1 MKDRLQFRHH
11 DAIFDTREEAI
22 AYMLQDIRNSEVGL
36 ANTDR
41 SQTFSLYA
49 EPTVLRYKNV
59 DDETNPHIILAVGAV
74 SNQNEG
80 AQYNDNRFCFI
91 DIDNTEKE
99 ISTLDEKIQQAIESL
114 TLFVSDTNTLR
125 LSIER
130 SDSGNTLSGDV
141 KIPSTALVND
151 NNVAPNIIKATDNG
165 IFTYVNMTYDKETD
179 KITFTVNGDT
189 NEWDVNNDYL
199 TGGTYS
205 VEDESLHLNM
215 LKGKEI
221 VVSLEELINE
231 WDVEGEDANSPIVL
245 TRDKVLYEKDTVTGH
260 RHVSKWQDTLKAD
273 VRISKDVNFNILEK
287 TENNKA
293 LYVRG
298 TADNINFFYN
308 GENMKV
314 SDVLKECIKKKLS
327 TDNDNIIYERPDG
340 IFATAKLEYDIKGNA
355 LIFTSSNQTGGTTT
369 ERFELNTIKIIENAR
384 YDKDTESLIFTYITA
399 KGEVQQ
405 LSIPLS
411 SLIEEWTVSNDGHSV
426 RLSKE
431 RHPSNDKDV
440 LTADVKVSS
449 LDNNILVE
457 KGDGLFV
464 KGTADNVKYSDNSS
478 VKDEISSTKET
489 LDSEIKRAQNA
500 EKEVSDAISDI
511 RTTIGSGFTTDT
523 HENITCKIEHLSDE
537 VASKVTSVTAKD
549 NTVVVDN
556 TDTNNPKVG
565 IKVSS
570 FKRDGNIPNLISI
583 QDDGIFAAVDLAY
596 DEEHNALTFTT
607 TNATKTI
614 NLTMNSIVDSI
625 YYDNTKEAIIIE
637 YTVNGKKMP
646 NVEVPVRTLI
656 NEWTVSDNTDG
667 AIKLTKKVNNKT
679 ALDNSQDILSAEIII
694 DKVHDDNMI
703 VNDNGAL
710 YVSSRKINDV
720 SSRLDAEIERSIAKD
735 GEHTNLIDAN
745 KASIAQLDKDV
756 KAEVARATAKDT
768 ELTSSVSAIEK
779 KVTDIGTSSDKVK
792 SDLASEIARATAKDA
807 ELTSSVSAIEKKV
820 TDIGTS
826 SDTVKSDLA
835 SEIARAKEKEGELEA
850 SLIAET
856 TRAEKEETSIKTNL
870 EKESTRATTA
880 ESVLSNAITD
890 ETARAKA
897 KEGELEASVN
907 DAKLTFVDTTSVKV
921 DATNKSAV
929 KVSAKIANSNNNL
942 ITLSNDDEQGLYASV
957 SVQYDVAKDV
967 LSLIGSDGT
976 SVLSTTK
983 LGAGSIVE
991 TITYDKDNKELVI
1004 LYKTAGGREETVSV
1018 SVEDL
1023 FNEWEVDSDENNVAI
1038 ELRKAHN
1045 VGEKDVLTAKVQVLN
1060 DPTNMLSINNNK
1072 LYVSNEK
1079 VEKNATDIASTKTDV
1094 ATVSGKVET
1103 LTENVNANLDELKD
1117 LERASLGVVRPGE
1130 EVTYVPHTDAHF
1142 INTAKSLHG
1151 ADSLLDVAIFDVK
1164 TDVEGVKN
1172 DVKGI
1177 KTDVEGIKTDVEGIK
1192 TDVGVVK
1199 TDVEGVKTE
1208 VESVKADVESVK
1220 TDVEGIKTTS
1230 EEKSKELKRL
1240 ETVIGV
1246 VGNGDT
1252 PIVYPNSGNGILDGS
1267 TTYADA
1273 DDKLESE
1280 VLKLRNLT
1288 SSTYT
1293 STAKLYAEGADTEKK
1308 LKVDVKVSRGKGS
1321 SMEEGNLVITSVNDA
1336 EFSNTNV
1343 LRKVEIAGESIES
1356 NVNGLFLSNSWDC
1369 GEYTADDTPTSQ
1381 NIFDTKYSNEKRQ

>member
-22 AYMLQDIRNSEVGL
+22 SYMLHDIRNSEVGL

-49 EPTVLRYKNV
+49 EPTVLRYKNA

-91 DIDNTEKE
+91 DIDNTEQE
-99 ISTLDEKIQQAIESL
+99 IATLDEKIQQAIESL

-151 NNVAPNIIKATDNG
+151 NNAAPNIIKATDNG
-165 IFTYVNMTYDKETD
+165 IFTYVNMTYDKDTD

-411 SLIEEWTVSNDGHSV
+411 SLIEEWTVNNDGHSV

-457 KGDGLFV
+457 KGDGLYV

-565 IKVSS
+565 VKVSS

-646 NVEVPVRTLI
+646 NVEVPVRALI

-679 ALDNSQDILSAEIII
+679 AVDNSQDILSAEIII

-779 KVTDIGTSSDKVK
+779 KVTDIGTSSD
-792 SDLASEIARATAKDA
+792 
-807 ELTSSVSAIEKKV
+807 
-820 TDIGTS
+820 
-826 SDTVKSDLA
+826 TVKSDLA

-870 EKESTRATTA
+870 EKESTRAATA

-929 KVSAKIANSNNNL
+929 KVSAKIAKSNNNL

-991 TITYDKDNKELVI
+991 TITYNKDNKELVI
-1004 LYKTAGGREETVSV
+1004 SYKTAGGREETVSV

-1045 VGEKDVLTAKVQVLN
+1045 VGENDVLTARVQVLN

-1177 KTDVEGIKTDVEGIK
+1177 KTDVEGIKTDV
-1192 TDVGVVK
+1192 GVVK
-1199 TDVEGVKTE
+1199 TDVERVKTE
-1208 VESVKADVESVK
+1208 VESVKADVKSVK

-1230 EEKSKELKRL
+1230 DEKSKELKRL

-1252 PIVYPNSGNGILDGS
+1252 PIVYPNRGNGILDGS

-1369 GEYTADDTPTSQ
+1369 GEYTADDTPTAQ

>member
-22 AYMLQDIRNSEVGL
+22 AYMLRDIRNSEVGL

-165 IFTYVNMTYDKETD
+165 IFTYVNMTYDKEAD

-779 KVTDIGTSSDKVK
+779 KVTDIGTSSD
-792 SDLASEIARATAKDA
+792 
-807 ELTSSVSAIEKKV
+807 
-820 TDIGTS
+820 
-826 SDTVKSDLA
+826 TVKSDLA

-870 EKESTRATTA
+870 EKESTRAATA
-880 ESVLSNAITD
+880 ESALSNAITD

-929 KVSAKIANSNNNL
+929 KVSAKIAKSNNNL

-1004 LYKTAGGREETVSV
+1004 SYKTAGGREDTVSV

-1164 TDVEGVKN
+1164 TDVEGIKN
-1172 DVKGI
+1172 DVK
-1177 KTDVEGIKTDVEGIK
+1177 GIKTDVEGIK

-1199 TDVEGVKTE
+1199 TDVERVKTE
-1208 VESVKADVESVK
+1208 VESVKADVKSVK

-1252 PIVYPNSGNGILDGS
+1252 PIVYPNRGNGILDGS

-1369 GEYTADDTPTSQ
+1369 GEYTADDTPTAQ

>member
-22 AYMLQDIRNSEVGL
+22 AYMLRDIRNSEVGL

-165 IFTYVNMTYDKETD
+165 IFTYVNMTYDKDTD

-735 GEHTNLIDAN
+735 GEHKNLIDAN

-768 ELTSSVSAIEK
+768 
-779 KVTDIGTSSDKVK
+779 
-792 SDLASEIARATAKDA
+792 

-870 EKESTRATTA
+870 EKESTRAATA
-880 ESVLSNAITD
+880 ESALSNAITD

-929 KVSAKIANSNNNL
+929 KVSAKIAKSNNNL

-1004 LYKTAGGREETVSV
+1004 SYKTAGGREETVSV

-1164 TDVEGVKN
+1164 TDVEGVKA
-1172 DVKGI
+1172 
-1177 KTDVEGIKTDVEGIK
+1177 DVEGIKTDVEGIK
-1192 TDVGVVK
+1192 TDIGVVK
-1199 TDVEGVKTE
+1199 TDVEGVKTD
-1208 VESVKADVESVK
+1208 VESIKTDVESVK

-1230 EEKSKELKRL
+1230 EGTTKELKRL

-1252 PIVYPNSGNGILDGS
+1252 PIVYPNRGNGILDGS

-1369 GEYTADDTPTSQ
+1369 GEYTADDTPTAQ

>member
-22 AYMLQDIRNSEVGL
+22 AYMLRDIRNSEVGL

-165 IFTYVNMTYDKETD
+165 IFTYVNMTYDKDTD

-511 RTTIGSGFTTDT
+511 RATIGSGFTTDT

-756 KAEVARATAKDT
+756 KAEVARATAKD
-768 ELTSSVSAIEK
+768 
-779 KVTDIGTSSDKVK
+779 
-792 SDLASEIARATAKDA
+792 A

-870 EKESTRATTA
+870 EKESTRAATA

-1004 LYKTAGGREETVSV
+1004 SYKTAGGREDTVSV

-1094 ATVSGKVET
+1094 TTVSGKVET

-1117 LERASLGVVRPGE
+1117 LERASLGVVRAGE
-1130 EVTYVPHTDAHF
+1130 EVTYVSHTDAHF

-1151 ADSLLDVAIFDVK
+1151 ADSILDVAIFDVK
-1164 TDVEGVKN
+1164 TDVEGIKN
-1172 DVKGI
+1172 DVK
-1177 KTDVEGIKTDVEGIK
+1177 GIKTDVEGIK

-1252 PIVYPNSGNGILDGS
+1252 PIVYPNRGNGILDGS

>member
-151 NNVAPNIIKATDNG
+151 NNVVPNIIKATDNG
-165 IFTYVNMTYDKETD
+165 IFTYVNMTYDKEAD

-489 LDSEIKRAQNA
+489 LESEIERAQNA

-792 SDLASEIARATAKDA
+792 SDLASEIARATAK
-807 ELTSSVSAIEKKV
+807 
-820 TDIGTS
+820 
-826 SDTVKSDLA
+826 
-835 SEIARAKEKEGELEA
+835 EGELEA

-870 EKESTRATTA
+870 EKESTRAATA
-880 ESVLSNAITD
+880 ESALSNEITD

-1004 LYKTAGGREETVSV
+1004 SYKTAGGREDTVSV

-1103 LTENVNANLDELKD
+1103 LSGSVKTNLEELKD
-1117 LERASLGVVRPGE
+1117 LEGASLGVVRPGE

-1208 VESVKADVESVK
+1208 VESVKADVKSVK
-1220 TDVEGIKTTS
+1220 ADVEGIKTTS

-1252 PIVYPNSGNGILDGS
+1252 PIVYPNRGNGILDGS

-1369 GEYTADDTPTSQ
+1369 GEYTADDTPTAQ

>member
-22 AYMLQDIRNSEVGL
+22 AYMLHDIKNSEVGL

-49 EPTVLRYKNV
+49 EPTVLRYKNA

-74 SNQNEG
+74 SNQDEG

-91 DIDNTEKE
+91 DIDNTEQE
-99 ISTLDEKIQQAIESL
+99 IATLDEKIQQAIESL

-151 NNVAPNIIKATDNG
+151 NNAAPNIIKATDNG

-189 NEWDVNNDYL
+189 NEWDVNNNYL

-231 WDVEGEDANSPIVL
+231 WDVEGEDAKSPIVL
-245 TRDKVLYEKDTVTGH
+245 TRDKVLYEKDTATGH

-273 VRISKDVNFNILEK
+273 VRISEDVNFNILEK

-340 IFATAKLEYDIKGNA
+340 IFATAKLEYDIKDNA

-411 SLIEEWTVSNDGHSV
+411 SLIEEWTVNNDGHSV

-489 LDSEIKRAQNA
+489 LDSEKKRAQNA

-523 HENITCKIEHLSDE
+523 HENITCKIEHLSDD

-646 NVEVPVRTLI
+646 NVEVPVRALI

-679 ALDNSQDILSAEIII
+679 AVDNSQDILSAEIII

-756 KAEVARATAKDT
+756 KAEVARSTAKDT
-768 ELTSSVSAIEK
+768 
-779 KVTDIGTSSDKVK
+779 
-792 SDLASEIARATAKDA
+792 

-835 SEIARAKEKEGELEA
+835 SEIARAKEKEGELED

-870 EKESTRATTA
+870 EKESTRAATA
-880 ESVLSNAITD
+880 ESALSNAITD

-942 ITLSNDDEQGLYASV
+942 ITLSNGDEQGLYASV

-1004 LYKTAGGREETVSV
+1004 SYKTAGGREETVSV

-1142 INTAKSLHG
+1142 INTANSLHG
-1151 ADSLLDVAIFDVK
+1151 ADSLLDVAIFNVK
-1164 TDVEGVKN
+1164 TDVEGVKT

-1177 KTDVEGIKTDVEGIK
+1177 KTDVES
-1192 TDVGVVK
+1192 VK
-1199 TDVEGVKTE
+1199 T
-1208 VESVKADVESVK
+1208 DVESVK

-1230 EEKSKELKRL
+1230 EGTTKELKRL

-1252 PIVYPNSGNGILDGS
+1252 PIVYPNRGNGILDGS

-1293 STAKLYAEGADTEKK
+1293 STAKLYAEGTDTEKK

-1369 GEYTADDTPTSQ
+1369 GEYTADDTPTAQ
-1381 NIFDTKYSNEKRQ
+1381 DIFNTKYSNEKRQ

>member
-22 AYMLQDIRNSEVGL
+22 AYMLRDIRNSEVGL

-165 IFTYVNMTYDKETD
+165 IFTYVNMTYDKDTD

-614 NLTMNSIVDSI
+614 NLTMNSIVDNI

-807 ELTSSVSAIEKKV
+807 ELTSSVSAIEKKG

-870 EKESTRATTA
+870 EKESTRAATA

-929 KVSAKIANSNNNL
+929 KVSAKIAKSNNNL

-1164 TDVEGVKN
+1164 TDVEGIKN
-1172 DVKGI
+1172 DVK
-1177 KTDVEGIKTDVEGIK
+1177 GIKTDVEGIK

-1199 TDVEGVKTE
+1199 TDVERVKTE
-1208 VESVKADVESVK
+1208 VESVKADVKSVK

-1252 PIVYPNSGNGILDGS
+1252 PIVYPNRGNGILDGS

-1308 LKVDVKVSRGKGS
+1308 LKVDVKVSRGNGS

-1369 GEYTADDTPTSQ
+1369 GEYTADDTPTAQ

>member
-22 AYMLQDIRNSEVGL
+22 AYMLHDIRNSEVGL

-165 IFTYVNMTYDKETD
+165 IFTYVNMTYDKDTD

-411 SLIEEWTVSNDGHSV
+411 SLIEEWTVNNDGHSV

-756 KAEVARATAKDT
+756 KAEIARATAKDT
-768 ELTSSVSAIEK
+768 
-779 KVTDIGTSSDKVK
+779 
-792 SDLASEIARATAKDA
+792 

-835 SEIARAKEKEGELEA
+835 SEIDRAKEKEGELEA

-880 ESVLSNAITD
+880 ESALSNAITD

-929 KVSAKIANSNNNL
+929 KVSAKIAKSNNNL

-1177 KTDVEGIKTDVEGIK
+1177 KTDVEGIKTDV
-1192 TDVGVVK
+1192 GVVK

-1208 VESVKADVESVK
+1208 VESVKADVKSVK

-1252 PIVYPNSGNGILDGS
+1252 PIVYPNRGNGILDGS

-1293 STAKLYAEGADTEKK
+1293 STAKLYAVGADTEKK

-1369 GEYTADDTPTSQ
+1369 GEYTADDTPTAQ

>member
-22 AYMLQDIRNSEVGL
+22 SYMLHDIRNSEVGL

-165 IFTYVNMTYDKETD
+165 IFTYVNMTYDKEAD

-411 SLIEEWTVSNDGHSV
+411 SLIEEWTVNNDGHSV

-457 KGDGLFV
+457 KGDGLYV

-565 IKVSS
+565 VKVSS

-646 NVEVPVRTLI
+646 NVEVPVRALI

-667 AIKLTKKVNNKT
+667 AIKLTKKVNNK
-679 ALDNSQDILSAEIII
+679 AAVDNSQDILSAEIII

-768 ELTSSVSAIEK
+768 ELTNSISAIEK
-779 KVTDIGTSSDKVK
+779 KVTDIG
-792 SDLASEIARATAKDA
+792 A
-807 ELTSSVSAIEKKV
+807 
-820 TDIGTS
+820 S

-835 SEIARAKEKEGELEA
+835 SEIARAKEKEGELKD

-870 EKESTRATTA
+870 EKESTRAATA
-880 ESVLSNAITD
+880 ESALSNAITD

-929 KVSAKIANSNNNL
+929 KVSAKIAKSNNNL

-991 TITYDKDNKELVI
+991 TITYNKDNKELVI
-1004 LYKTAGGREETVSV
+1004 SYRTAGGREETVSV

-1023 FNEWEVDSDENNVAI
+1023 FNELEVDSDENNVAI

-1045 VGEKDVLTAKVQVLN
+1045 VGENDVLTAKVQVLN

-1142 INTAKSLHG
+1142 INTANSLHG

-1164 TDVEGVKN
+1164 TDVEGIKN
-1172 DVKGI
+1172 DVK
-1177 KTDVEGIKTDVEGIK
+1177 GIKTDVEGIK

-1208 VESVKADVESVK
+1208 VESVKADVKSVK
-1220 TDVEGIKTTS
+1220 TEVEGIKTTS
-1230 EEKSKELKRL
+1230 EGTSKELKRL

-1252 PIVYPNSGNGILDGS
+1252 PIVYPNRGNGILDGS

-1369 GEYTADDTPTSQ
+1369 GEYTADDTPTAQ

>member
-22 AYMLQDIRNSEVGL
+22 AYMLHDIRNSEVGL

-49 EPTVLRYKNV
+49 EPTVLRYKNA

-74 SNQNEG
+74 SNQDEG

-91 DIDNTEKE
+91 DIDNTEQE
-99 ISTLDEKIQQAIESL
+99 IATLDEKIQQAIESL

-151 NNVAPNIIKATDNG
+151 NNAAPNIIKATDNG
-165 IFTYVNMTYDKETD
+165 IFTYVNMTYDKDTD

-245 TRDKVLYEKDTVTGH
+245 TRDKVLYEKDTATGH

-273 VRISKDVNFNILEK
+273 VRISEDVNFNILEK

-340 IFATAKLEYDIKGNA
+340 IFATAKLEYDIKDNA

-411 SLIEEWTVSNDGHSV
+411 SLIEEWTVNNDGHSV

-464 KGTADNVKYSDNSS
+464 KGTADNVRYSDNSS

-523 HENITCKIEHLSDE
+523 HENITCKIEHLSDD

-646 NVEVPVRTLI
+646 NVEVPVRALI

-679 ALDNSQDILSAEIII
+679 AVDNSQDILSAEIII

-756 KAEVARATAKDT
+756 KAEVARSTAKDT
-768 ELTSSVSAIEK
+768 
-779 KVTDIGTSSDKVK
+779 
-792 SDLASEIARATAKDA
+792 

-835 SEIARAKEKEGELEA
+835 SEIARAKEKEGELED

-870 EKESTRATTA
+870 EKESTRAATA
-880 ESVLSNAITD
+880 ERALSNAITD

-942 ITLSNDDEQGLYASV
+942 ITLSNGDEQGLYASV

-1004 LYKTAGGREETVSV
+1004 SYKTAGGREETVSV

-1142 INTAKSLHG
+1142 INTANSLHG
-1151 ADSLLDVAIFDVK
+1151 ADSLLDVAIFNVK
-1164 TDVEGVKN
+1164 TDVEGVKT

-1177 KTDVEGIKTDVEGIK
+1177 KTDVES
-1192 TDVGVVK
+1192 VK
-1199 TDVEGVKTE
+1199 T
-1208 VESVKADVESVK
+1208 DVESVK

-1230 EEKSKELKRL
+1230 EGTTKELKRL

-1252 PIVYPNSGNGILDGS
+1252 PIVYPNRGNGILDGS

-1293 STAKLYAEGADTEKK
+1293 STAKLYAEGTDTEKK

-1369 GEYTADDTPTSQ
+1369 GEYTADDTPTAQ
-1381 NIFDTKYSNEKRQ
+1381 DIFNTKYSNEKRQ

>member
-22 AYMLQDIRNSEVGL
+22 AYMLRDIRNSEVGL

-411 SLIEEWTVSNDGHSV
+411 SLIEEWTVNNDGHSV

-929 KVSAKIANSNNNL
+929 KVSAKIAKSNNNL

-1004 LYKTAGGREETVSV
+1004 SYKTAGGREDTVSV

-1177 KTDVEGIKTDVEGIK
+1177 KTDVEGIKTDV
-1192 TDVGVVK
+1192 GVVK
-1199 TDVEGVKTE
+1199 TDVERVKTE
-1208 VESVKADVESVK
+1208 VEGVKTDVKGIK

-1252 PIVYPNSGNGILDGS
+1252 PIVYPNRGNGILDGS

>member
-11 DAIFDTREEAI
+11 DAIFDTRDEAI
-22 AYMLQDIRNSEVGL
+22 AYMLHDIRNSEVGL

-165 IFTYVNMTYDKETD
+165 IFTYVNMTYDKDTD

-735 GEHTNLIDAN
+735 GEHKNLIDAN

-870 EKESTRATTA
+870 EKESTRAATA
-880 ESVLSNAITD
+880 ESALSNAITD

-1004 LYKTAGGREETVSV
+1004 SYKTAGGREETVSV

-1094 ATVSGKVET
+1094 TTVSGKVET

-1164 TDVEGVKN
+1164 TDVEGIKN
-1172 DVKGI
+1172 DVK
-1177 KTDVEGIKTDVEGIK
+1177 GIKTDVEGIK

-1199 TDVEGVKTE
+1199 TDVERVKTE

-1252 PIVYPNSGNGILDGS
+1252 PIVYPNRGNGILDGS

>member
-22 AYMLQDIRNSEVGL
+22 AYMLRDIRNSEVGL

-405 LSIPLS
+405 LSIPLN
-411 SLIEEWTVSNDGHSV
+411 SLIEEWTVNNDGHSV

-596 DEEHNALTFTT
+596 DKEHNALTFTT

-870 EKESTRATTA
+870 EKESTRAATA
-880 ESVLSNAITD
+880 ESALSNAITD

-929 KVSAKIANSNNNL
+929 KVSAKIAKSNNNL

-1004 LYKTAGGREETVSV
+1004 SYKTAGGREETVSV

-1177 KTDVEGIKTDVEGIK
+1177 KTDVEGIKTDV
-1192 TDVGVVK
+1192 GVVK

-1208 VESVKADVESVK
+1208 VESVKADVKSVK

-1252 PIVYPNSGNGILDGS
+1252 PIVYPNRGNGILDGS

-1369 GEYTADDTPTSQ
+1369 GEYTADDTPTAQ

>member
-22 AYMLQDIRNSEVGL
+22 AYMLRDIRNSEVGL

-165 IFTYVNMTYDKETD
+165 IFTYVNMTYDKEAD

-779 KVTDIGTSSDKVK
+779 KVTDIGTSSD
-792 SDLASEIARATAKDA
+792 
-807 ELTSSVSAIEKKV
+807 
-820 TDIGTS
+820 
-826 SDTVKSDLA
+826 TVKSDLA

-870 EKESTRATTA
+870 EKESTRAATA
-880 ESVLSNAITD
+880 ENVLSNAITD

-1004 LYKTAGGREETVSV
+1004 SYKTAGGREETVSV

-1038 ELRKAHN
+1038 ELRKEHN

-1164 TDVEGVKN
+1164 TDVEGIKN
-1172 DVKGI
+1172 DVK
-1177 KTDVEGIKTDVEGIK
+1177 GIKTDVEGIK

-1199 TDVEGVKTE
+1199 TDVERVKTE

-1252 PIVYPNSGNGILDGS
+1252 PIVYPNRGNGILDGS

-1369 GEYTADDTPTSQ
+1369 GEYTADDTPTAQ

>member
-165 IFTYVNMTYDKETD
+165 IFTYVNMTYDKEAD

-457 KGDGLFV
+457 KGDGLYV

-870 EKESTRATTA
+870 EKESTRAATA
-880 ESVLSNAITD
+880 ESALSNAITD

-929 KVSAKIANSNNNL
+929 KVSAKIAKSNNNL

-1004 LYKTAGGREETVSV
+1004 SYKTAGGREDTVSV

-1177 KTDVEGIKTDVEGIK
+1177 KTDVEGIKTDV
-1192 TDVGVVK
+1192 GVVK
-1199 TDVEGVKTE
+1199 TDVERVKTE
-1208 VESVKADVESVK
+1208 VESVKADVKSVK

-1252 PIVYPNSGNGILDGS
+1252 PIVYPNRGNGILDGS

-1369 GEYTADDTPTSQ
+1369 GEYTADDTPTAQ

>member
-11 DAIFDTREEAI
+11 DAIFDTREQAI
-22 AYMLQDIRNSEVGL
+22 EYIKTDIRNSEIGL
-36 ANTDR
+36 ANTDK

-49 EPTVLRYKNV
+49 EPTVLRYKNA

-74 SNQNEG
+74 SNQHEG
-80 AQYNDNRFCFI
+80 AQYVDNKFCFI
-91 DIDNTEKE
+91 DIDNTENE
-99 ISTLDEKIQQAIESL
+99 IAKLDDKIKKAIASL
-114 TLFVSDTNTLR
+114 TLFVSDTNTLS
-125 LSIER
+125 LSITRDEN
-130 SDSGNTLSGDV
+130 GETLSGDV
-141 KIPSTALVND
+141 KVPSTSIVND
-151 NNVAPNIIKATDNG
+151 KVTPNIIQATDNG
-165 IFTYVNMTYDKETD
+165 IFTYVNMTYDKDSD
-179 KITFTVNGDT
+179 KITFSVNGDT
-189 NEWDVNNDYL
+189 KEWDVNNDYL

-205 VEDESLHLNM
+205 IEDESLHLNM

-221 VVSLEELINE
+221 VISLEDLINE
-231 WDVEGEDANSPIVL
+231 WDVEGEDAKSPIVL
-245 TRDKVLYEKDTVTGH
+245 TREKVLYEADTTTDH
-260 RHVSKWQDTLKAD
+260 RHGSKWQDTLKAD
-273 VRISKDVNFNILEK
+273 VRISNDINFNILER

-314 SDVLKECIKKKLS
+314 SDALTECIKRRLS

-340 IFATAKLEYDIKGNA
+340 IFATAKLEYDVKNNA

-369 ERFELNTIKIIENAR
+369 ERFELNTIKIVENAR
-384 YDKDTESLIFTYITA
+384 YDKDTESLIFTYVTA

-405 LSIPLS
+405 LTIPLS
-411 SLIEEWTVSNDGHSV
+411 SLIEEWTVNNDGHSV
-426 RLSKE
+426 VLNKE
-431 RHPSNDKDV
+431 RHSSSDKDI
-440 LTADVKVSS
+440 LTADVRVSS

-464 KGTADNVKYSDNSS
+464 NGTADNIKYSDNSS
-478 VKDEISSTKET
+478 VKDEISSTKEI
-489 LDSEIKRAQNA
+489 LDSEIKRAQSA
-500 EKEVSDAISDI
+500 EKVASDAISDI
-511 RTTIGSGFTTDT
+511 RATIGSGFTTDV
-523 HENITCKIEHLSDE
+523 HDNITCKIEHLSDE

-614 NLTMNSIVDSI
+614 NLTMHSIVDNI
-625 YYDNTKEAIIIE
+625 YYDATKEAIIIE

-646 NVEVPVRTLI
+646 NVEVPVRALI

-667 AIKLTKKVNNKT
+667 AIKLTKKVNDST
-679 ALDNSQDILSAEIII
+679 AVDNRQDILSAEIII

-710 YVSSRKINDV
+710 YVSSRQINDV

-735 GEHTNLIDAN
+735 VEHTNLIDAN
-745 KASIAQLDKDV
+745 KASIVQLDKDV
-756 KAEVARATAKDT
+756 K
-768 ELTSSVSAIEK
+768 
-779 KVTDIGTSSDKVK
+779 
-792 SDLASEIARATAKDA
+792 
-807 ELTSSVSAIEKKV
+807 
-820 TDIGTS
+820 
-826 SDTVKSDLA
+826 
-835 SEIARAKEKEGELEA
+835 
-850 SLIAET
+850 AET
-856 TRAEKEETSIKTNL
+856 TRAEKEETNIKTNL
-870 EKESTRATTA
+870 EKESTRAATA
-880 ESVLSNAITD
+880 ESTLSNAITD

-942 ITLSNDDEQGLYASV
+942 ITLSNGDEQGLYASV
-957 SVQYDVAKDV
+957 SVKYDVAKDV

-1004 LYKTAGGREETVSV
+1004 TYKTAGGREETVSV

-1103 LTENVNANLDELKD
+1103 LSGSVKTNLEELKA
-1117 LERASLGVVRPGE
+1117 LENASLGVVRPGE
-1130 EVTYVPHTDAHF
+1130 EVTYVPHIDAHF
-1142 INTAKSLHG
+1142 INTAKSLYG
-1151 ADSLLDVAIFDVK
+1151 ADGLLDAAIYDVK
-1164 TDVEGVKN
+1164 TN
-1172 DVKGI
+1172 L
-1177 KTDVEGIKTDVEGIK
+1177 
-1192 TDVGVVK
+1192 
-1199 TDVEGVKTE
+1199 EGVKTN
-1208 VESVKADVESVK
+1208 
-1220 TDVEGIKTTS
+1220 S
-1230 EEKSKELKRL
+1230 ENTSKELKQL

-1246 VGNGDT
+1246 TGNGDT
-1252 PIVYPNSGNGILDGS
+1252 PIAYPNRGNGILDGS

-1273 DDKLESE
+1273 DDKLEKE
-1280 VLKLRNLT
+1280 VIKLRNLT
-1288 SSTYT
+1288 SSTQT
-1293 STAKLYAEGADTEKK
+1293 STAKLYADGADSEKK

-1321 SMEEGNLVITSVNDA
+1321 SMEEGNLVITSSDDA
-1336 EFSNTNV
+1336 EFSDTNV
-1343 LRKVEIAGESIES
+1343 LRKVEIAGEPIES
-1356 NVNGLFLSNSWDC
+1356 NANGLFLSNSWNC
-1369 GEYTADDTPTSQ
+1369 GEYTVDDTPTAQ
-1381 NIFDTKYSNEKRQ
+1381 NIFNTRYSNEKRQ

>member
-22 AYMLQDIRNSEVGL
+22 AYMLRDIRNSEVGL

-165 IFTYVNMTYDKETD
+165 IFTYVNMTYDKDTD

-756 KAEVARATAKDT
+756 KAEVARATAKD
-768 ELTSSVSAIEK
+768 
-779 KVTDIGTSSDKVK
+779 
-792 SDLASEIARATAKDA
+792 A

-870 EKESTRATTA
+870 EKESTRAATA
-880 ESVLSNAITD
+880 ESALSNAITD

-1004 LYKTAGGREETVSV
+1004 SYKTAGGREEKVSV

-1103 LTENVNANLDELKD
+1103 LSGSVKTNLEELKA

-1142 INTAKSLHG
+1142 INTANSLHG

-1177 KTDVEGIKTDVEGIK
+1177 KTDVEGIKTDV
-1192 TDVGVVK
+1192 GVVK

-1208 VESVKADVESVK
+1208 VESIKADVKSVK

-1252 PIVYPNSGNGILDGS
+1252 PIVYPNHGNGILDGS

-1369 GEYTADDTPTSQ
+1369 GEYTADDTPTAQ

>member
-22 AYMLQDIRNSEVGL
+22 AYMLRDIRNSEVGL

-165 IFTYVNMTYDKETD
+165 IFTYVNMTYDKEAD

-756 KAEVARATAKDT
+756 KAEVARATAKD
-768 ELTSSVSAIEK
+768 
-779 KVTDIGTSSDKVK
+779 
-792 SDLASEIARATAKDA
+792 A
-807 ELTSSVSAIEKKV
+807 ELTRSVSAIEKKV

-826 SDTVKSDLA
+826 SDTVKSDLASEIARATAKDTELTSSVSAIDKKVTDIGTSSDKVKSDLA

-929 KVSAKIANSNNNL
+929 KVSAKIAKSNNNL

-1004 LYKTAGGREETVSV
+1004 SYKTAGGREDTVSV

-1164 TDVEGVKN
+1164 TDVEG
-1172 DVKGI
+1172 I

-1199 TDVEGVKTE
+1199 TDVERVKTE
-1208 VESVKADVESVK
+1208 VESVKADVKSVK

-1252 PIVYPNSGNGILDGS
+1252 PIVYPNRGNGILDGS

-1369 GEYTADDTPTSQ
+1369 GEYTADDTPTAQ

>member
-22 AYMLQDIRNSEVGL
+22 AYMLHDIRNSEVGL

-49 EPTVLRYKNV
+49 EPTVLRYKNA

-74 SNQNEG
+74 SNQDEG

-91 DIDNTEKE
+91 DIDNTEQE
-99 ISTLDEKIQQAIESL
+99 IATLDEKIQQAIESL

-165 IFTYVNMTYDKETD
+165 IFTYVNMTYDKDTD

-189 NEWDVNNDYL
+189 NEWDVNNNYL

-231 WDVEGEDANSPIVL
+231 WDVEGEDAKSPIVL
-245 TRDKVLYEKDTVTGH
+245 TRDKVLYEKDTATGH

-273 VRISKDVNFNILEK
+273 VRISEDVNFNILEK

-314 SDVLKECIKKKLS
+314 SDALKECIKKKLS

-411 SLIEEWTVSNDGHSV
+411 SLIEEWTVNNDGHSV

-679 ALDNSQDILSAEIII
+679 AVDNSQDILSAEIII

-710 YVSSRKINDV
+710 YVSSRQINDV

-768 ELTSSVSAIEK
+768 ELTSSVSAVEK
-779 KVTDIGTSSDKVK
+779 KVTDIGTSSD
-792 SDLASEIARATAKDA
+792 A
-807 ELTSSVSAIEKKV
+807 
-820 TDIGTS
+820 
-826 SDTVKSDLA
+826 VKSDLA
-835 SEIARAKEKEGELEA
+835 SEIARAKEKEGELED

-870 EKESTRATTA
+870 EKESTRAATA
-880 ESVLSNAITD
+880 ESALSNAITD

-1004 LYKTAGGREETVSV
+1004 SYKTAGGREETLSV

-1045 VGEKDVLTAKVQVLN
+1045 VGENDVLTAKVQVLN

-1103 LTENVNANLDELKD
+1103 LTENVNANLDELKA

-1142 INTAKSLHG
+1142 INTANSLHG
-1151 ADSLLDVAIFDVK
+1151 ADSLLDVAIF
-1164 TDVEGVKN
+1164 N
-1172 DVKGI
+1172 
-1177 KTDVEGIKTDVEGIK
+1177 
-1192 TDVGVVK
+1192 
-1199 TDVEGVKTE
+1199 
-1208 VESVKADVESVK
+1208 VK

-1230 EEKSKELKRL
+1230 EGTTKELKRL

-1252 PIVYPNSGNGILDGS
+1252 PIVYPNRGNGILDGS

-1369 GEYTADDTPTSQ
+1369 GEYTADDTPTAQ

>member
-22 AYMLQDIRNSEVGL
+22 AYMLRDIRNSEVGL

-165 IFTYVNMTYDKETD
+165 IFTYVNMTYDKDTD

-870 EKESTRATTA
+870 EKESTRAATA
-880 ESVLSNAITD
+880 ESALSNAITD

-1004 LYKTAGGREETVSV
+1004 SYKTVGGREDTVSV

-1177 KTDVEGIKTDVEGIK
+1177 KTDVEGIKTDV
-1192 TDVGVVK
+1192 GVVK
-1199 TDVEGVKTE
+1199 TDVERVKTE
-1208 VESVKADVESVK
+1208 VESVKADVKSVK

-1252 PIVYPNSGNGILDGS
+1252 PIVYPNRGNGILDGS

-1369 GEYTADDTPTSQ
+1369 GEYTADDTPTAQ

>member
-11 DAIFDTREEAI
+11 DAIFETREEAI
-22 AYMLQDIRNSEVGL
+22 AYMLHDIKNSEVGL

-49 EPTVLRYKNV
+49 EPTVLRYKNA

-74 SNQNEG
+74 SNQDEG

-91 DIDNTEKE
+91 DIDNTEQE
-99 ISTLDEKIQQAIESL
+99 IATLDEKIQQAIESL

-151 NNVAPNIIKATDNG
+151 NNAAPNIIKATDNG

-189 NEWDVNNDYL
+189 NEWDVNNNYL

-231 WDVEGEDANSPIVL
+231 WDVEGEDAKSPIVL
-245 TRDKVLYEKDTVTGH
+245 TRDKVLYEKDTATGH

-273 VRISKDVNFNILEK
+273 VRISEDVNFNILEK

-340 IFATAKLEYDIKGNA
+340 IFATAKLEYDIKDNA

-411 SLIEEWTVSNDGHSV
+411 SLIEEWTVNNDGHSV

-523 HENITCKIEHLSDE
+523 HENITCKIEHLSDD

-549 NTVVVDN
+549 NTVFVDN

-646 NVEVPVRTLI
+646 NVEVPVRALI

-679 ALDNSQDILSAEIII
+679 AVDNSQDILSAEIII

-756 KAEVARATAKDT
+756 KAEVARSTAKDT

-779 KVTDIGTSSDKVK
+779 KVTDIGTSSD
-792 SDLASEIARATAKDA
+792 A
-807 ELTSSVSAIEKKV
+807 
-820 TDIGTS
+820 
-826 SDTVKSDLA
+826 VKSDLA
-835 SEIARAKEKEGELEA
+835 SEIARAKEKEGELED

-870 EKESTRATTA
+870 EKESTRAATA
-880 ESVLSNAITD
+880 ERALSNAITD

-942 ITLSNDDEQGLYASV
+942 ITLSNGDEQGLYASV

-1004 LYKTAGGREETVSV
+1004 SYKTAGGREETVSV

-1117 LERASLGVVRPGE
+1117 LERASLGVVRPEE

-1142 INTAKSLHG
+1142 INTANSLHG
-1151 ADSLLDVAIFDVK
+1151 ADSLLDVAIFNVK
-1164 TDVEGVKN
+1164 TDVEGVKTDVKGIKTDVEGVKTDVKGIKTDVESVKTDVEGVKT

-1177 KTDVEGIKTDVEGIK
+1177 KTDVEGIKT
-1192 TDVGVVK
+1192 
-1199 TDVEGVKTE
+1199 
-1208 VESVKADVESVK
+1208 
-1220 TDVEGIKTTS
+1220 TS
-1230 EEKSKELKRL
+1230 EGTTKELKRL

-1252 PIVYPNSGNGILDGS
+1252 PIVYPNRGNGILDGS

-1369 GEYTADDTPTSQ
+1369 GEYTADDTPTAQ

>member
-11 DAIFDTREEAI
+11 DAIFDTREQAI
-22 AYMLQDIRNSEVGL
+22 EYIKQDIKNSEIGL
-36 ANTDR
+36 ANTDK

-49 EPTVLRYKNV
+49 EPTVLRYKNA

-74 SNQNEG
+74 SNQHEG
-80 AQYNDNRFCFI
+80 AQYVDNKFCFI
-91 DIDNTEKE
+91 DIDNTENE
-99 ISTLDEKIQQAIESL
+99 IDKLDDKIKKAIASL
-114 TLFVSDTNTLR
+114 TLFVSDTNTLS
-125 LSIER
+125 LSIARDEN
-130 SDSGNTLSGDV
+130 GETLSGDV
-141 KIPSTALVND
+141 KVPSTSIVND
-151 NNVAPNIIKATDNG
+151 KVTPNIIQATDNG
-165 IFTYVNMTYDKETD
+165 IFTYVNMTYDKDSD
-179 KITFTVNGDT
+179 KITFSVNGDT
-189 NEWDVNNDYL
+189 KEWDVNNDYI

-205 VEDESLHLNM
+205 IEDESLHLNM
-215 LKGKEI
+215 LKGKKI
-221 VVSLEELINE
+221 VISLEDLINE
-231 WDVEGEDANSPIVL
+231 WDVEGEDAKSPIVL
-245 TRDKVLYEKDTVTGH
+245 TREKVLYEADTTTDH
-260 RHVSKWQDTLKAD
+260 RHGSKWQDTLKAD
-273 VRISKDVNFNILEK
+273 VRISNDINFNILER

-314 SDVLKECIKKKLS
+314 SDALTECIKRRLS

-340 IFATAKLEYDIKGNA
+340 IFATAKLEYDVKNNA

-369 ERFELNTIKIIENAR
+369 ERFELNTIKIVENAR
-384 YDKDTESLIFTYITA
+384 YDKDTESLVFTYVTA

-405 LSIPLS
+405 LTIPLS
-411 SLIEEWTVSNDGHSV
+411 SLIEEWTVNNDGHSV
-426 RLSKE
+426 ILSKE

-440 LTADVKVSS
+440 LTADVRVSS

-489 LDSEIKRAQNA
+489 LDSEIKRAQSA
-500 EKEVSDAISDI
+500 EKVASDAISDI
-511 RTTIGSGFTTDT
+511 RATIGSGFTTDV

-570 FKRDGNIPNLISI
+570 FNRDGNIPNLISI

-646 NVEVPVRTLI
+646 NVEVPVRALI

-667 AIKLTKKVNNKT
+667 AIKLTKKINDST
-679 ALDNSQDILSAEIII
+679 AVDNRQDILSAEIII

-710 YVSSRKINDV
+710 YVSSRQINDV

-756 KAEVARATAKDT
+756 KAEVARSTAKDT

-779 KVTDIGTSSDKVK
+779 KVTDIGTSSDAVK
-792 SDLASEIARATAKDA
+792 SDLASEIARATAKDT

-835 SEIARAKEKEGELEA
+835 SEIARAKEKEGELED

-870 EKESTRATTA
+870 EKESTRAATA
-880 ESVLSNAITD
+880 ERALSNAITD

-897 KEGELEASVN
+897 KEGELEASLN
-907 DAKLTFVDTTSVKV
+907 DTKLTFVDTTSVKV
-921 DATNKSAV
+921 DTTNKAAV
-929 KVSAKIANSNNNL
+929 KVSAKIAKANNNL
-942 ITLSNDDEQGLYASV
+942 ITLSNNDEQGLYASV
-957 SVQYDVAKDV
+957 SLNYDVAKDE
-967 LSLIGSDGT
+967 LSLIGSDGAT
-976 SVLSTTK
+976 PLSTTK

-991 TITYDKDNKELVI
+991 SITYDKDKKELI
-1004 LYKTAGGREETVSV
+1004 ITYKTAGGRVESVSV

-1023 FNEWEVDSDENNVAI
+1023 FNEWDVDSNANNVAI
-1038 ELRKAHN
+1038 ELIKTN
-1045 VGEKDVLTAKVQVLN
+1045 NPEGNDILTARVQVLN
-1060 DPTNMLSINNNK
+1060 DPTNMLSIKDNK

-1079 VEKNATDIASTKTDV
+1079 VEKNAEDISNIKTDV
-1094 ATVSGKVET
+1094 ATVSGKVDT
-1103 LTENVNANLDELKD
+1103 LSGSVKTNLEELKA
-1117 LERASLGVVRPGE
+1117 LENASLGVIRPGE
-1130 EVTYVPHTDAHF
+1130 EVTYVPHIDAHF

-1151 ADSLLDVAIFDVK
+1151 ADGLLDAAIYDVK
-1164 TDVEGVKN
+1164 TNLD
-1172 DVKGI
+1172 
-1177 KTDVEGIKTDVEGIK
+1177 
-1192 TDVGVVK
+1192 
-1199 TDVEGVKTE
+1199 GVKTN
-1208 VESVKADVESVK
+1208 
-1220 TDVEGIKTTS
+1220 S
-1230 EEKSKELKRL
+1230 ENTSKELKQL
-1240 ETVIGV
+1240 ESVIGV
-1246 VGNGDT
+1246 TGNGDT
-1252 PIVYPNSGNGILDGS
+1252 TIAYPNRGNGILDGS

-1273 DDKLESE
+1273 DDKLEKE

-1288 SSTYT
+1288 SSTQT
-1293 STAKLYAEGADTEKK
+1293 STAKLYADGADSEKK
-1308 LKVDVKVSRGKGS
+1308 LKVDVKVSRGKGIA
-1321 SMEEGNLVITSVNDA
+1321 MEEGNLVITSSDDA
-1336 EFSNTNV
+1336 EFSDTNV
-1343 LRKVEIAGESIES
+1343 LRKVEIAGEPIES
-1356 NVNGLFLSNSWDC
+1356 NANGLFLSNSWNC
-1369 GEYTADDTPTSQ
+1369 GEYTVDDTPTAQ
-1381 NIFDTKYSNEKRQ
+1381 NIFNTRYSNEKRQ

>member
-22 AYMLQDIRNSEVGL
+22 AYMLRDIRNSEVGL

-165 IFTYVNMTYDKETD
+165 IFTYVNMTYDKDTD

-710 YVSSRKINDV
+710 YVSSRQINDV

-870 EKESTRATTA
+870 EKESTRAATA
-880 ESVLSNAITD
+880 ESALSNAITD

-929 KVSAKIANSNNNL
+929 KVSAKIAKSNNNL

-1004 LYKTAGGREETVSV
+1004 SYKTAGGREDTVSV

-1103 LTENVNANLDELKD
+1103 LSGSVKTNLEELKA

-1142 INTAKSLHG
+1142 INTANSLHG
-1151 ADSLLDVAIFDVK
+1151 ADSLLDVAIFNVK
-1164 TDVEGVKN
+1164 TDVEGVKA
-1172 DVKGI
+1172 
-1177 KTDVEGIKTDVEGIK
+1177 DVEGIKTDVEGIK

-1208 VESVKADVESVK
+1208 VESVKADVKSVK

-1252 PIVYPNSGNGILDGS
+1252 PIVYPNRGNGILDGS

-1369 GEYTADDTPTSQ
+1369 GEYTADDTPTAQ

>member
-22 AYMLQDIRNSEVGL
+22 EYMLHDIRNSEVGL

-91 DIDNTEKE
+91 DIDNTEQE
-99 ISTLDEKIQQAIESL
+99 IATLDEKIQQAIESL

-165 IFTYVNMTYDKETD
+165 IFTYVNMTYDKDTD

-340 IFATAKLEYDIKGNA
+340 IFATAKLEYDIKDNA

-411 SLIEEWTVSNDGHSV
+411 SLIEEWTVNNDGHSV

-457 KGDGLFV
+457 KGDGLYV

-614 NLTMNSIVDSI
+614 NLTMNSIVDRI

-646 NVEVPVRTLI
+646 NVEVPVRALI

-679 ALDNSQDILSAEIII
+679 AVDNSQDILSAEIII

-768 ELTSSVSAIEK
+768 ELTSSVSDIEK

-826 SDTVKSDLA
+826 SDTVKSELA

-870 EKESTRATTA
+870 EKESTRAATA
-880 ESVLSNAITD
+880 ERVLSNAITD

-929 KVSAKIANSNNNL
+929 KVSAKIAKSNNNL

-1004 LYKTAGGREETVSV
+1004 TYKTADGREETVSV

-1045 VGEKDVLTAKVQVLN
+1045 VGENDVLTARVQVLN

-1094 ATVSGKVET
+1094 TTVSGKVET

-1177 KTDVEGIKTDVEGIK
+1177 KTDVEGIKTDI
-1192 TDVGVVK
+1192 GVVK

-1208 VESVKADVESVK
+1208 VESIKADVKSVK

-1252 PIVYPNSGNGILDGS
+1252 PIVYPNRGNGILDGS

-1369 GEYTADDTPTSQ
+1369 GEYTADDTPTAQ

>member
-22 AYMLQDIRNSEVGL
+22 AYMLRDIRNSEVGL

-151 NNVAPNIIKATDNG
+151 NNAAPNIIKATDNG
-165 IFTYVNMTYDKETD
+165 IFTYVNMTYDKDTD

-411 SLIEEWTVSNDGHSV
+411 SLIEEWTVNNDGHSV

-870 EKESTRATTA
+870 EKESTRAATA
-880 ESVLSNAITD
+880 ESALSNAITD

-929 KVSAKIANSNNNL
+929 KVSAKIAKSNNNL

-1004 LYKTAGGREETVSV
+1004 SYKTAGGREETVSV

-1177 KTDVEGIKTDVEGIK
+1177 KTDVEGIKTDV
-1192 TDVGVVK
+1192 GVVK

-1208 VESVKADVESVK
+1208 VESVKADVKSVK

-1252 PIVYPNSGNGILDGS
+1252 PIVYPNRGNGILDGS

-1369 GEYTADDTPTSQ
+1369 GEYTADDTPTAQ

>member
-22 AYMLQDIRNSEVGL
+22 AYMLHDIRNSEVGL

-49 EPTVLRYKNV
+49 EPTVLRYKNA
-59 DDETNPHIILAVGAV
+59 DDETNPHIILAVGAI

-99 ISTLDEKIQQAIESL
+99 IATLDEKIQQAIESL

-165 IFTYVNMTYDKETD
+165 IFTYVNMTYDKNTD

-231 WDVEGEDANSPIVL
+231 WDVEGEDAKSPIVL
-245 TRDKVLYEKDTVTGH
+245 TRDKVLYEKDTATGH

-440 LTADVKVSS
+440 LTADVRVSS

-457 KGDGLFV
+457 KGDGLYV

-646 NVEVPVRTLI
+646 NVEVPVRALI

-679 ALDNSQDILSAEIII
+679 AVDNSQDILSAEIII

-710 YVSSRKINDV
+710 YVSSRQINDV

-792 SDLASEIARATAKDA
+792 SDLASEIARA
-807 ELTSSVSAIEKKV
+807 
-820 TDIGTS
+820 
-826 SDTVKSDLA
+826 
-835 SEIARAKEKEGELEA
+835 KEKEGELKD

-870 EKESTRATTA
+870 EKESTRAATA

-929 KVSAKIANSNNNL
+929 KVSAKIAKSNNNL
-942 ITLSNDDEQGLYASV
+942 ITLSNNDEQGLYASV

-991 TITYDKDNKELVI
+991 TITYNKDDKELVI
-1004 LYKTAGGREETVSV
+1004 SYRTAGGREETVSV

-1045 VGEKDVLTAKVQVLN
+1045 VGENDVLTARVQVLN

-1094 ATVSGKVET
+1094 DTVSGKVET

-1151 ADSLLDVAIFDVK
+1151 ADSLLDVAIF
-1164 TDVEGVKN
+1164 N
-1172 DVKGI
+1172 
-1177 KTDVEGIKTDVEGIK
+1177 
-1192 TDVGVVK
+1192 VK

-1208 VESVKADVESVK
+1208 VESV
-1220 TDVEGIKTTS
+1220 KTTS

-1252 PIVYPNSGNGILDGS
+1252 PIVYPNRGNGILDGS

-1369 GEYTADDTPTSQ
+1369 GEYTADDTPTAQ

>member
-22 AYMLQDIRNSEVGL
+22 AYMLHDIRNSEVGL

-91 DIDNTEKE
+91 DIDNTERE
-99 ISTLDEKIQQAIESL
+99 IATLDEKIQKAIESL

-151 NNVAPNIIKATDNG
+151 NNAAPNIIKATDNG

-457 KGDGLFV
+457 KGDGLYV

-489 LDSEIKRAQNA
+489 LDSEIKRAQSA

-565 IKVSS
+565 VKVSS

-646 NVEVPVRTLI
+646 NVEVPVRALI

-679 ALDNSQDILSAEIII
+679 AVDNSQDILSAEIII

-710 YVSSRKINDV
+710 YVSSRQINDV

-768 ELTSSVSAIEK
+768 ELI
-779 KVTDIGTSSDKVK
+779 
-792 SDLASEIARATAKDA
+792 
-807 ELTSSVSAIEKKV
+807 SSVSAIEKKV

-870 EKESTRATTA
+870 EKESTRAATA

-929 KVSAKIANSNNNL
+929 KVSAKIAKSNNNL

-991 TITYDKDNKELVI
+991 TITYNKDNKELVI
-1004 LYKTAGGREETVSV
+1004 SYRTAGGREEKVSV

-1045 VGEKDVLTAKVQVLN
+1045 VGENDVLTAKVQVLN

-1094 ATVSGKVET
+1094 TTVSGKVET

-1151 ADSLLDVAIFDVK
+1151 ADSLLDVAIFNVK
-1164 TDVEGVKN
+1164 TDVEGVK
-1172 DVKGI
+1172 
-1177 KTDVEGIKTDVEGIK
+1177 TEVEGIKTDAEGIK

-1208 VESVKADVESVK
+1208 VESVKADVKSVK
-1220 TDVEGIKTTS
+1220 TEVEGIKTTS
-1230 EEKSKELKRL
+1230 EGTSKELKRL

-1252 PIVYPNSGNGILDGS
+1252 PIVYPNRGNGILDGS

-1369 GEYTADDTPTSQ
+1369 GEYTADDTPTAQ

>member
-22 AYMLQDIRNSEVGL
+22 AYMLRDIRNSEVGL

-165 IFTYVNMTYDKETD
+165 IFTYVNMTYDKDTD

-426 RLSKE
+426 ILSKE

-457 KGDGLFV
+457 KGDGLYV

-646 NVEVPVRTLI
+646 NVEVPVRALI

-929 KVSAKIANSNNNL
+929 KVSAKIAKSNNNL

-1177 KTDVEGIKTDVEGIK
+1177 KTDVEGIKTDV
-1192 TDVGVVK
+1192 GVVK

-1208 VESVKADVESVK
+1208 VESVKADVKSVK

-1246 VGNGDT
+1246 TGNGDT
-1252 PIVYPNSGNGILDGS
+1252 PIVYPNRGNGILDGS

-1369 GEYTADDTPTSQ
+1369 GEYTADDTPTAQ

>member
-22 AYMLQDIRNSEVGL
+22 AYMLRDIRNSEVGL

-411 SLIEEWTVSNDGHSV
+411 SLIEEWTVNNDGHSV

-779 KVTDIGTSSDKVK
+779 KVTDIGTSSDTVK

-870 EKESTRATTA
+870 EKESTRAATA

-929 KVSAKIANSNNNL
+929 KVSAKIAKSNNNL

-1004 LYKTAGGREETVSV
+1004 SYKTAGGREETVSV

-1164 TDVEGVKN
+1164 TDVEGIKN
-1172 DVKGI
+1172 DVK
-1177 KTDVEGIKTDVEGIK
+1177 GIKTDVEGIK

-1199 TDVEGVKTE
+1199 TDVERVKTE
-1208 VESVKADVESVK
+1208 VESVKADVKSVK

-1252 PIVYPNSGNGILDGS
+1252 PIVYPNRGNGILDGS

-1369 GEYTADDTPTSQ
+1369 GEYTADDTPTAQ

>member
-22 AYMLQDIRNSEVGL
+22 EYMLHDIRNSEVGL

-165 IFTYVNMTYDKETD
+165 IFTYVNMTYDKDTD

-457 KGDGLFV
+457 KGDGLYV

-646 NVEVPVRTLI
+646 NVEVPVRALI

-679 ALDNSQDILSAEIII
+679 AVDNSQDILSAEIII

-779 KVTDIGTSSDKVK
+779 KVTDIGTSSD
-792 SDLASEIARATAKDA
+792 
-807 ELTSSVSAIEKKV
+807 
-820 TDIGTS
+820 
-826 SDTVKSDLA
+826 TVKSDLA

-870 EKESTRATTA
+870 DKESTRAATA

-929 KVSAKIANSNNNL
+929 KVSAKIAKSNNNL

-991 TITYDKDNKELVI
+991 TITYNKDDKELVI
-1004 LYKTAGGREETVSV
+1004 SYRTAGGIEETVSV

-1045 VGEKDVLTAKVQVLN
+1045 VGENDVLTAKVQVLN

-1094 ATVSGKVET
+1094 TTVSGKVET

-1142 INTAKSLHG
+1142 INTANSLHG
-1151 ADSLLDVAIFDVK
+1151 ADSLLDVAIFNVK
-1164 TDVEGVKN
+1164 TDVEGIKN
-1172 DVKGI
+1172 DVK
-1177 KTDVEGIKTDVEGIK
+1177 GIKTDVEGIK

-1199 TDVEGVKTE
+1199 TDVERVKTE
-1208 VESVKADVESVK
+1208 VESVKADVKSVK

-1230 EEKSKELKRL
+1230 EGATKELKRL

-1252 PIVYPNSGNGILDGS
+1252 PIVYPNRGNGILDGS

-1369 GEYTADDTPTSQ
+1369 GEYTADDTPTAQ

>member
-22 AYMLQDIRNSEVGL
+22 AYMLRDIRNSEVGL

-165 IFTYVNMTYDKETD
+165 IFTYVNMTYDKDTD

-411 SLIEEWTVSNDGHSV
+411 SLIEEWTVNNDGHSV

-457 KGDGLFV
+457 KGDGLYV

-929 KVSAKIANSNNNL
+929 KVSAKIAKSNNNL

-1004 LYKTAGGREETVSV
+1004 SYKTAGGREDTVSV

-1177 KTDVEGIKTDVEGIK
+1177 KTDVEGIKTDI
-1192 TDVGVVK
+1192 GVVK

-1208 VESVKADVESVK
+1208 VESIKADVKSVK

-1252 PIVYPNSGNGILDGS
+1252 PIVYPNRGNGILDGS

-1369 GEYTADDTPTSQ
+1369 GEYTADDTPTAQ

>member
-22 AYMLQDIRNSEVGL
+22 AYMLRDIRNSEIGL

-165 IFTYVNMTYDKETD
+165 IFTYVNMTYDKDTD

-870 EKESTRATTA
+870 EKESTRAATA

-929 KVSAKIANSNNNL
+929 KVSAKIAKSNNNL

-1164 TDVEGVKN
+1164 TDVEGIKN
-1172 DVKGI
+1172 DVK
-1177 KTDVEGIKTDVEGIK
+1177 GIKTDVEGIK

-1199 TDVEGVKTE
+1199 TDVERVKTE

-1252 PIVYPNSGNGILDGS
+1252 PIVYPNRGNGILDGS

-1369 GEYTADDTPTSQ
+1369 GEYTADDTPTAQ

>member
-22 AYMLQDIRNSEVGL
+22 AYMLRDIRNSEVGL

-411 SLIEEWTVSNDGHSV
+411 SLIEEWTVNNDGHSV

-735 GEHTNLIDAN
+735 GEHKNLIDAN

-870 EKESTRATTA
+870 EKESTRAATA

-957 SVQYDVAKDV
+957 SVQYNVAKDV

-1004 LYKTAGGREETVSV
+1004 SYKTAGGREDTVSV

-1164 TDVEGVKN
+1164 TDVEGIKN
-1172 DVKGI
+1172 DVK
-1177 KTDVEGIKTDVEGIK
+1177 GIKTDVEGIK

-1199 TDVEGVKTE
+1199 TDVERVKTE
-1208 VESVKADVESVK
+1208 VESVKADVKSVK

-1230 EEKSKELKRL
+1230 EGTTKELKRL

-1252 PIVYPNSGNGILDGS
+1252 PIVYPNRGNGILDGS

-1369 GEYTADDTPTSQ
+1369 GEYTADDTPTAQ

>member
-22 AYMLQDIRNSEVGL
+22 AYMLRDIRNSEVGL

-165 IFTYVNMTYDKETD
+165 IFTYVNMTYDKEAD

-779 KVTDIGTSSDKVK
+779 KVTDIGTSSD
-792 SDLASEIARATAKDA
+792 
-807 ELTSSVSAIEKKV
+807 
-820 TDIGTS
+820 
-826 SDTVKSDLA
+826 TVKSDLA

-870 EKESTRATTA
+870 EKESTRAATA
-880 ESVLSNAITD
+880 ESALSNAITD

-929 KVSAKIANSNNNL
+929 KVSAKIAKSNNNL

-991 TITYDKDNKELVI
+991 AITYDKDNKELVI
-1004 LYKTAGGREETVSV
+1004 SYKTAGGREDTVSV

-1045 VGEKDVLTAKVQVLN
+1045 VGENDVLTARVQVLN

-1103 LTENVNANLDELKD
+1103 LSGSVKTNLEELKN
-1117 LERASLGVVRPGE
+1117 LERASLGVVRPG

-1177 KTDVEGIKTDVEGIK
+1177 KTDVEGIKTDV
-1192 TDVGVVK
+1192 GVVK

-1208 VESVKADVESVK
+1208 VESVKADVKSVK

-1252 PIVYPNSGNGILDGS
+1252 PIVYPNRGNGILDGS

-1273 DDKLESE
+1273 DNKLESE

-1369 GEYTADDTPTSQ
+1369 GEYTADDTPTAQ